1 MGNIKIRDYIINN
14 FKEDDI
20 NTLRNTISECI
31 SDGDEETL
39 PGMGVFL
46 ELIWNGSNEDA
57 RKKMLDT
64 LFKVLQKEKR

>member
-14 FKEDDI
+14 FKDDDI

-46 ELIWNGSNEDA
+46 ELIWNGSNEDM
-57 RKKMLDT
+57 KKNILDT
-64 LFKVLQKEKR
+64 LYNEIHK